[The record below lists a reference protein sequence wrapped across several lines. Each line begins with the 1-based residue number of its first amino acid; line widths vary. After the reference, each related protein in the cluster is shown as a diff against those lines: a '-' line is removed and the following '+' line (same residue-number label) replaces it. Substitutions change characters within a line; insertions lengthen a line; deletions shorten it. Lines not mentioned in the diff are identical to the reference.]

1 MHDSQCSDLL
11 VRNYCINFH
20 CLYISR
26 IKDFIIL
33 HYAIYNFRETKVKFL
48 KLYFWLS
55 MMY

>member
-33 HYAIYNFRETKVKFL
+33 HCAIYNFRETKVKFL
-48 KLYFWLS
+48 KLYIFGSL
-55 MMY
+55 